1 MLDKEMSPFIQRHK
15 QQCNVFAFGGVSLA
29 AGGAYLLIAGIA
41 DPDILKVLFGG
52 GLIAIGALTAIGCI
66 VARFDYDY

>member
-1 MLDKEMSPFIQRHK
+1 MSQLIQRHK
-15 QQCNVFAFGGVSLA
+15 QQCTLFPFFGLSLA
-29 AGGAYLLIAGIA
+29 AGGAYLLTAGIA

-66 VARFDYDY
+66 VARFDYD

>member
-1 MLDKEMSPFIQRHK
+1 MLDKEMSQFIQKHK
-15 QQCNVFAFGGVSLA
+15 QQCTLFTFVGVSLA
-29 AGGAYLLIAGIA
+29 AGGAYLLTAGIA